1 VTVQSVPHQFHEPM
15 YECMYEKERERKH
28 IGEFV
33 NVRYPFFNN
42 LLDEIPFESIRQPV
56 FVNPSLDF
64 APFEVLSD

>member
-1 VTVQSVPHQFHEPM
+1 
-15 YECMYEKERERKH
+15 MYEKERERKH